1 MGVQEGL
8 ASCDRQSV
16 EMKRSAFGSSF
27 KKSAMV
33 HKQNV
38 HCHFKDALF

>member
-16 EMKRSAFGSSF
+16 EMKRSAIGSTF

-33 HKQNV
+33 HIQNV
-38 HCHFKDALF
+38 YCHFTDALF